1 MFGKQGKVAKA
12 PTSTAMSAKK
22 NAGKV
27 VGGGMVK
34 QGVLPKGTKGNSNK
48 LK

>member
-12 PTSTAMSAKK
+12 PTSTAMPAKK
-22 NAGKV
+22 NGGKV

-34 QGVLPKGTKGNSNK
+34 QGVLPKGTKGNKNK

>member
-1 MFGKQGKVAKA
+1 MFGKQGKPAKA
-12 PTSTAMSAKK
+12 PVGVKIDGKK
-22 NAGKV
+22 PGGKV

-34 QGVLPKGTKGNSNK
+34 QGVTPKGIKGNTNK

>member
-1 MFGKQGKVAKA
+1 MFGKQGKPAKA
-12 PTSTAMSAKK
+12 PVHGAHEGKK
-22 NAGKV
+22 NGGKV

-34 QGVLPKGTKGNSNK
+34 QGMTPKGIKGNKNK

>member
-12 PTSTAMSAKK
+12 PTSSAIMGKK
-22 NAGKV
+22 NSGAVK
-27 VGGGMVK
+27 GGGMVK
-34 QGVLPKGTKGNSNK
+34 QGVLPKGTKGNKNK